1 MAGKY
6 KYTLDVGSEFREV
19 IAWSSGEDR
28 VDLTGYTAKMQIRD
42 NYGGSLLIELS
53 TTNGRILL
61 EEDTVLNAETELQD
75 ATGVITLIIP
85 SAISTAGIPTYL
97 QAGVYDLELIDAGG
111 EVHRVLQGA
120 MVFNQNV
127 TV

>member
-6 KYTLDVGSEFREV
+6 KYTLEVGSEFREV
-19 IAWSSGEDR
+19 IAWSSGANR
-28 VDLTGYTAKMQIRD
+28 VDLSGYTARMHIRD
-42 NYGGSLLIELS
+42 TYGGSLLIELS
-53 TTNGRILL
+53 TTNGYILL
-61 EEDTVLNAETELQD
+61 EADTVLNTVTSLQD
-75 ATGVITLIIP
+75 ATGVVTLHIP
-85 SAISTAGIPTYL
+85 SAVSTAGIPTYL

-120 MVFNQNV
+120 IVFNQNV